1 MPVLSCPGTV
11 TTMELTAPSRSL
23 RQRHA
28 ERTRRAIIG
37 AALELFDERGFAAAT
52 VEDIAA
58 RADISPRTFFRY
70 FPTKEAVLYHDTEEI
85 TGRIRDL
92 LAARPL
98 DEAPHRSLLTVCVDL
113 GDELAADT
121 TRMQLLRRLS
131 LDEPGLLDYQRLV
144 LLGQFEHVVVDTL
157 ATRQPADPADL
168 ELRAMTAA
176 LLSALAV
183 AFRSWISTGA
193 EGSIRPHVT
202 RALDAC
208 RHAFNDPA

>member
-1 MPVLSCPGTV
+1 MDLPG
-11 TTMELTAPSRSL
+11 PSGSL

-28 ERTRRAIIG
+28 DRTRRSIIG
-37 AALELFDERGFAAAT
+37 AALELFDERGFAGAT
-52 VEDIAA
+52 VDDIAA
-58 RADISPRTFFRY
+58 RADVSPRTFFRY
-70 FPTKEAVLYHDTEEI
+70 FPTKEAVLYHDTDEI
-85 TGRIRDL
+85 IGRIRDL

-113 GDELAADT
+113 GDELAADA
-121 TRMQLLRRLS
+121 TRMQLLQRLS
-131 LDEPGLLDYQRLV
+131 RDEPGLLDSQRLA
-144 LLGQFEHVVVDTL
+144 LLGRYEHVVVDTL
-157 ATRQPADPADL
+157 ATRQRSDTADL

-176 LLSALAV
+176 LLSSLAI

-208 RHAFNDPA
+208 RQAFNDPA